1 MGTELRHA
9 HSLESVM
16 TLWTNL
22 AYRAQEPAER
32 EAVCGDLCEVGENGW
47 LALREVLGLVIRRR
61 VLNYDFARSCLT
73 IGTLTVLT
81 TLLLTLLA
89 VRIVDGSAI
98 YLWMWINNSDSVILQ
113 TAGFWNPVLEVAP
126 GLIFSYIALAC
137 CSWTCGL
144 LLGWSSRR
152 TRWLS
157 AVLLPATVVWIA
169 ICGLPESLGHILIQ
183 RSARDYLGNG
193 AVFQGILYRS
203 VLPAAIELSLVVL
216 PAWWGIRRSST
227 ILSFRVS
234 TRFSF
239 LLLCFGVFGSLVGK
253 NLIWPRIQIVGIW
266 PLRYSHLPE
275 IAPMAILVP
284 IAYCF
289 LLALHRLN
297 LRTTDTG

>member
-1 MGTELRHA
+1 
-9 HSLESVM
+9 M

-22 AYRAQEPAER
+22 AYRALEPAER
-32 EAVCGDLCEVGENGW
+32 EVVCGDLCEVGENGW

-183 RSARDYLGNG
+183 WSARDYFGNET
-193 AVFQGILYRS
+193 VFQGISYRS
-203 VLPAAIELSLVVL
+203 VLPATIELFLVVL
-216 PAWWGIRRSST
+216 PTWWGIRRSST
-227 ILSFRVS
+227 LHRFKVS
-234 TRFSF
+234 ARFF
-239 LLLCFGVFGSLVGK
+239 LLLLCFGAFGFLVAM

-266 PLRYSHLPE
+266 PLRYARLPE
-275 IAPMAILVP
+275 IAPTAILVP

-289 LLALHRLN
+289 LLVLHRLN